1 MKDDYLRIRMSKRR
15 MDKLRL
21 YATMKDTT
29 MTHVIEDLID
39 SLKIPEIGN
48 QGAVPTPALTDGQ
61 QLSGDAP

>member
-48 QGAVPTPALTDGQ
+48 QGAVPPNALTDGQ

>member
-21 YATMKDTT
+21 YAQMKDTT

-39 SLKIPEIGN
+39 SLKIPDVDKN
-48 QGAVPTPALTDGQ
+48 STTPQPVKPAV
-61 QLSGDAP
+61 

>member
-21 YATMKDTT
+21 YASMKDTT

-39 SLKIPEIGN
+39 SLKIPESDILGT
-48 QGAVPTPALTDGQ
+48 VPTPSSTDG
-61 QLSGDAP
+61 

>member
-1 MKDDYLRIRMSKRR
+1 

-39 SLKIPEIGN
+39 SLKIPEIN
-48 QGAVPTPALTDGQ
+48 KNSDTPRTR
-61 QLSGDAP
+61 